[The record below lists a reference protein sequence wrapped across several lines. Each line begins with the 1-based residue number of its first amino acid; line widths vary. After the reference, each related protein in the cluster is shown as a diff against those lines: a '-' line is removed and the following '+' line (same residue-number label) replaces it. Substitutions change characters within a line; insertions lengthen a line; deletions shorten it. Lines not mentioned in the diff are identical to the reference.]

1 MTHSKKFVTA
11 IVALALSSSAFAVTS
26 SPTDSFTAGAS
37 APTPTV
43 SVFVMS
49 DGDTEMTTTYT
60 IGQAN
65 SDDYTYPTEAF
76 AIKFAYDNATNL
88 GLSIASSTLVDGWSL
103 AYKYTS
109 YTAGAANINVGTNLS
124 LGAIGGMV
132 AANGNS
138 STGTYASA
146 VAASTSA
153 FAKVDAD
160 FTNATMFKIGAKSTN
175 TTTSTLSAT
184 VTITA
189 TVN

>member
-1 MTHSKKFVTA
+1 MSYSKKFVAA
-11 IVALALSSSAFAVTS
+11 IAALALGSSASAVTS

-43 SVFVMS
+43 SVLVTS
-49 DGDTEMTTTYT
+49 DGTTDMTTYT

-65 SDDYTYPTEAF
+65 SNNYTYPTQAF

-109 YTAGAANINVGTNLS
+109 YTAGAANSNVGTDLP
-124 LGAIGGMV
+124 LAAIGGTV
-132 AANGNS
+132 AATGNS

-146 VAASTSA
+146 VAASASA